1 MSMVVDAPVRS
12 SIQRRNTS
20 EGLHFT
26 EERFRNAFSSAV
38 VAMALQDHNGKF
50 LETNGAWC
58 RMMGYCREECV
69 GKELREFIHPE
80 DLAAAEQDFQRFVQG
95 TTPSLFVDHRF

>member
-1 MSMVVDAPVRS
+1 MVVDAPVRS

-69 GKELREFIHPE
+69 GKELRDRRVKGEFSVR
-80 DLAAAEQDFQRFVQG
+80 DLTWDAAGALSMTALLSKTAR
-95 TTPSLFVDHRF
+95 